1 MKPSRAR
8 FYNTP
13 AKTST
18 KGFLSL
24 SVPLIRNSITFTAM
38 AIKRS
43 SYTIQ
48 KSDVDNVSI
57 AIAEAHCEAEG
68 LLLATWS
75 SSFLLS
81 NTLHK
86 LRIDRDQLK
95 QNDNNNYSI
104 LELGAGTGLTG
115 LSAAA
120 VWGTRSLLTD
130 LPGIVPG
137 LQLNVDIN
145 EEAMKATGGVVACGT
160 LDWTKP
166 DVIHLHKP
174 GPDGRDTI
182 LVNDETKFPIV
193 LAADT
198 MYTEDHPS
206 LLSQMI
212 VKCMRR
218 TATAR
223 AIVMWPLRIAY
234 IDHIR
239 EFWELMDAEGLVA
252 EQEGR
257 EEIDL
262 KDWDD
267 EKLHEWSVWKWKDL

>member
-1 MKPSRAR
+1 
-8 FYNTP
+8 
-13 AKTST
+13 
-18 KGFLSL
+18 
-24 SVPLIRNSITFTAM
+24 M
-38 AIKRS
+38 AIKKSEYAVR
-43 SYTIQ
+43 

-57 AIAEAHCEAEG
+57 TIAEAHCEADG

-81 NTLHK
+81 NTLYK

-95 QNDNNNYSI
+95 QDGTNNYSV

-145 EEAMKATGGVVACGT
+145 DDAMRANGGFVACGT

-166 DVIHLHKP
+166 HVVHLHKP

-182 LVNDETKFPIV
+182 EVDDETKFPIV

-212 VKCMRR
+212 VKCLRR
-218 TATAR
+218 TTTAR

>member
-1 MKPSRAR
+1 
-8 FYNTP
+8 
-13 AKTST
+13 
-18 KGFLSL
+18 
-24 SVPLIRNSITFTAM
+24 M
-38 AIKRS
+38 AIKKS
-43 SYTIQ
+43 TYKIQ
-48 KSDVDNVSI
+48 TSDADHVSI
-57 AIAEAHCEAEG
+57 AIAEARCEAEG
-68 LLLATWS
+68 LHLATWS

-86 LRIDRDQLK
+86 LEIDREQLR
-95 QNDNNNYSI
+95 QGDDNKYSI

-137 LQLNVDIN
+137 LQVNVDIN
-145 EEAMKATGGVVACGT
+145 KDAMRATGGAVACGT
-160 LDWTKP
+160 LDWNKP
-166 DVIHLHKP
+166 DVVHLHMP
-174 GPDGRDTI
+174 GPDGRSTI
-182 LVNDETKFPIV
+182 ELDEGNMFPIV

-212 VKCMRR
+212 VKCLRR

-239 EFWELMDAEGLVA
+239 EFWDLMDAAGLVA

-267 EKLHEWSVWKWKDL
+267 EKLHEWSVWKWKNM

>member
-1 MKPSRAR
+1 
-8 FYNTP
+8 
-13 AKTST
+13 
-18 KGFLSL
+18 
-24 SVPLIRNSITFTAM
+24 M
-38 AIKRS
+38 AIKRT
-43 SYTIQ
+43 SYTI
-48 KSDVDNVSI
+48 KKTDVDNVSI

-86 LRIDRDQLK
+86 LDIDREQLRQDGNNNK
-95 QNDNNNYSI
+95 NNYSV

-120 VWGTRSLLTD
+120 VWGTKSLLTD

-145 EEAMKATGGVVACGT
+145 GEAMGATGGSVACGT
-160 LDWTKP
+160 LDWTRP
-166 DVIHLHKP
+166 DVIHLHQP
-174 GPDGRDTI
+174 GPDGRGATI
-182 LVNDETKFPIV
+182 RVDDETRFPIV

-198 MYTEDHPS
+198 MYTEEHPG
-206 LLSQMI
+206 LLSRMI
-212 VKCMRR
+212 VRCMRR

>member
-8 FYNTP
+8 FSHTP
-13 AKTST
+13 AKTLTSEFFYSPT
-18 KGFLSL
+18 IPANP
-24 SVPLIRNSITFTAM
+24 VITAM

-43 SYTIQ
+43 EYAVK

-57 AIAEAHCEAEG
+57 TIAEAHCEAEG

-86 LRIDRDQLK
+86 LKIDRDQLK
-95 QNDNNNYSI
+95 QDGNNNYSV

-145 EEAMKATGGVVACGT
+145 DDVMRANGGVVACGT
-160 LDWTKP
+160 LDWNKP
-166 DVIHLHKP
+166 DLIHLHKP
-174 GPDGRDTI
+174 DLHGRDTI
-182 LVNDETKFPIV
+182 KVDDDTKFPIV

-212 VKCMRR
+212 VKCLRR
-218 TATAR
+218 IATAR

-239 EFWELMDAEGLVA
+239 DFWELMDAEGLVA

>member
-1 MKPSRAR
+1 
-8 FYNTP
+8 
-13 AKTST
+13 
-18 KGFLSL
+18 
-24 SVPLIRNSITFTAM
+24 M
-38 AIKRS
+38 AIKS
-43 SYTIQ
+43 KIYTIQ
-48 KSDVDNVSI
+48 KNNVDNVSI

-86 LRIDRDQLK
+86 LEIDREQLT
-95 QNDNNNYSI
+95 QDGSNNYSV

-137 LQLNVDIN
+137 LQVNVDLN
-145 EEAMKATGGVVACGT
+145 DDAMSANGGAVACGT
-160 LDWTKP
+160 LDWNKP
-166 DVIHLHKP
+166 DTIHLHVP
-174 GPDGRDTI
+174 GPDGRKTI
-182 LVNDETKFPIV
+182 EVDERTKFPIV
-193 LAADT
+193 VAADT

-206 LLSQMI
+206 LLSQII
-212 VKCMRR
+212 VKCLRR
-218 TATAR
+218 TKIAR

-239 EFWELMDAEGLVA
+239 EFWDLMDAEGLVA